1 MKVVCG
7 YDNMWGHSCRIVD
20 PIRHM
25 AKRDAK
31 AEGEAPAATE
41 KDPILSALK
50 IDQVAIKDNEFFTRG
65 DFNVPQSGL
74 LFSHVG
80 QPNGEKIKKL
90 SIAPVAKVVEE
101 SLASPCVQLGIHC
114 MYLCCPANHQL

>member
-1 MKVVCG
+1 
-7 YDNMWGHSCRIVD
+7 MWGHSCRIVD

-50 IDQVAIKDNEFFTRG
+50 IDQVAIKDNEFFTRV
-65 DFNVPQSGL
+65 DFNVPQDK
-74 LFSHVG
+74 
-80 QPNGEKIKKL
+80 QDPNTIMNTACIDTALPK
-90 SIAPVAKVVEE
+90 PTV
-101 SLASPCVQLGIHC
+101 SPCKWC
-114 MYLCCPANHQL
+114 